1 MHFWKYTG
9 LLITWIN
16 TFKLNQNIC
25 NLHVQTVLMNNKT
38 NTKPTVFGGQ
48 TTQQMD
54 RPKLLNLTNT
64 QKPKELSY
72 MQSNYMMQKEDFI
85 NWM

>member
-1 MHFWKYTG
+1 
-9 LLITWIN
+9 
-16 TFKLNQNIC
+16 
-25 NLHVQTVLMNNKT
+25 MNNKT

-72 MQSNYMMQKEDFI
+72 MQSNYMTQKEDFI